1 MAVAQ
6 EGKVAT
12 LVVLLVLEEVVEA
25 QEELGQQA
33 EMVKLLHLTLAV
45 TEEVPLSKDIHT
57 PMELMVIRWEVQVV
71 KAVGRVTLVQVTAMA
86 DALNMAEAEVVA
98 QVGLLIQTTPMTKNR
113 VVPVFS
119 VQAEEEAEGQE
130 PQELVKI

>member
-33 EMVKLLHLTLAV
+33 EMVKLLHLTMAV
-45 TEEVPLSKDIHT
+45 MEETLLFRDIHT
-57 PMELMVIRWEVQVV
+57 PMELVVIR
-71 KAVGRVTLVQVTAMA
+71 
-86 DALNMAEAEVVA
+86 
-98 QVGLLIQTTPMTKNR
+98 
-113 VVPVFS
+113 
-119 VQAEEEAEGQE
+119 
-130 PQELVKI
+130 